1 MICSIIAEHSRK
13 GNINKVKIRAV
24 VIDDEEAIRDLI
36 SDILEM
42 RGYEVH
48 ASSEPLLCPIYLAD
62 CECPC
67 PSEHFCAHIIITD
80 IYMPNMTGFEFIE
93 HLKNSGCKVQ
103 NIAVMSGRCT
113 DENLEYTKR
122 LGCHM
127 FKKPFDFDEIK
138 KWLDEC
144 EKRIDPNRKL
154 SDLPIRGKL
163 INDEE
168 TSSEFSM

>member
-93 HLKNSGCKVQ
+93 HLKSSGCKVQ
-103 NIAVMSGRCT
+103 NIAVMSGNWT
-113 DENLEYTKR
+113 DVEIKHAKSLD
-122 LGCHM
+122 CHM
-127 FKKPFDFDEIK
+127 FQKPFKIDEIE
-138 KWLDEC
+138 KWLNEC
-144 EKRIDPNRKL
+144 EKKLDHNGKL
-154 SDLPIRGKL
+154 SDIPRRV
-163 INDEE
+163 N
-168 TSSEFSM
+168 

>member
-1 MICSIIAEHSRK
+1 MT
-13 GNINKVKIRAV
+13 IRAV
-24 VIDDEEAIRDLI
+24 VIDDEEVIRELI
-36 SDILEM
+36 TEILEM

-48 ASSEPLLCPIYLAD
+48 ASSEPLICPIYLAD
-62 CECPC
+62 GECPC
-67 PSEHFCAHIIITD
+67 PSEHFCTHIIITD

-93 HLKNSGCKVQ
+93 HLKSRGCKVY
-103 NIAVMSGRCT
+103 NIAVITGRCT

-127 FKKPFDFDEIK
+127 FKNPFDFDEIK

-144 EKRIDPNRKL
+144 EKRIDPNSKL

-163 INDEE
+163 INDAE
-168 TSSEFSM
+168 TSSEFSLRNRKIK